1 MGYAAGSMVVD
12 VEVRGPRG
20 RVRLRSLVD
29 TGFYGDIVTAPE
41 KVEGLGIEFK
51 YERPRKLPNG
61 EAIRVRY
68 GGGEIRVGDS
78 ITYGDIE
85 VWPDLKLPAGVD
97 ALLGVTALEKLGFRV
112 DPRTGK
118 LEKIKLYLL

>member
-1 MGYAAGSMVVD
+1 MVYAVGSVVVD

-20 RVRLRSLVD
+20 GVRLRSLVD
-29 TGFYGDIVTAPE
+29 TGFYGDIITAPE

-85 VWPDLKLPAGVD
+85 VWPDLKMPAGVD

-118 LEKIKLYLL
+118 LEKIELYLL